1 MEKKTK
7 KVVASM
13 LALAVLVVFSL
24 MGYAGS
30 LEPSAPPGPTMKTL
44 DEVEPKIPIQSL
56 SASADAKY
64 VIDRS
69 GSYYLTADVTGV
81 EPSKH
86 AVRVDANDVT
96 IDLMGYSLVGP
107 GSGTGSGIYMDGRR
121 NVEIRNGTVRSFAGS
136 GVYEADS
143 GGRNHRLINVRVF
156 SNGMLGVFLN
166 GEGHL
171 VRDCT
176 AAANDSTGVYAGSA
190 STLTGNTIYQNDG
203 YGISAGASTITGNTI
218 TGNDDA
224 GILASDRS
232 LVAGNT
238 ISGNNQSNGP
248 TQAGIKV
255 SSSCF
260 IRANAINYNKQNDIY
275 VSGSGNSLEQNLLT
289 NSAGNGIN
297 FGGTPNFYANNRAH
311 GHTTAFVNTAGQTDG
326 GGNVSF

>member
-1 MEKKTK
+1 MKTTK
-7 KVVASM
+7 LLAGIVATVAV
-13 LALAVLVVFSL
+13 LALSSANN
-24 MGYAGS
+24 AGNI
-30 LEPSAPPGPTMKTL
+30 EPSAPPGPTMKTL
-44 DEVEPKIPIQSL
+44 DEVEPKRPIQSL
-56 SASADAKY
+56 SGSADAKY
-64 VIDRS
+64 LIDGP

-81 EPSKH
+81 DPAKH

-107 GSGTGSGIYMDGRR
+107 ASGTGSGIYMDGRR
-121 NVEIRNGTVRSFAGS
+121 NVEIRNGTVRSFAQS
-136 GVYEADS
+136 GIYEADS
-143 GGRNHRLINVRVF
+143 AGRNHRLLNVRVF
-156 SNGMLGVFLN
+156 SNGMLGVFLS

-171 VRDCT
+171 VKDCT
-176 AAANDSTGVYAGSA
+176 AAANGSTGVYAGAA
-190 STLTGNTIYQNDG
+190 STLTGNTIYHNDG

-218 TGNDDA
+218 TANDDA

-232 LVAGNT
+232 MVAGNT
-238 ISGNNQSNGP
+238 ISGNNQSSGL

-260 IRANAINYNKQNDIY
+260 VRANAISYNQQNDIY

-297 FGGTPNFYANNRAH
+297 FADTPNFYANNRAH
-311 GHTTAFVNTAGQTDG
+311 GHTTAFANTAGQTDG